1 MSSSSC
7 EAERTF
13 SKMSFDLE
21 SGKSSQKASH
31 TGMVNQRANARLFKE
46 GLKAV
51 QKEEEIAHKE

>member
-1 MSSSSC
+1 
-7 EAERTF
+7 
-13 SKMSFDLE
+13 MSFDLE

-46 GLKAV
+46 GLKEV